1 MNGAFLRSGLDWEN
15 HENPT
20 GGGGVDDF
28 ISWVAAGLQICSD
41 DARPPQHLRNVR
53 TMNRDRRY
61 RKHAL
66 AGVAFGT
73 LALGGP
79 AAAADMT
86 LKNLALK
93 APVYKSVYDWTGFY
107 IGAHSGYGGGK
118 SNAVLSDP
126 VITTTDNRFG
136 GIIGGVQAGY
146 NVRLPSGLLLGVEAD
161 MTFPSYLLSNFTT
174 ASLTT
179 ARSGISEQWDYTGT
193 ARGRIGYT
201 SGPWLAYAT
210 GGLAWA
216 GERFL
221 NTPAVGDDE
230 KHINLRLGWAAG
242 AGVEYA
248 FAPHWSVRLEY
259 LYSQFDRA
267 NVRFPSGTQYSSSL
281 DFQQIRIGLNRKV
294 EWPGSPG
301 WTPKTALTDA
311 ESDRWEIHGQT
322 TYLPQGYPSFRAP
335 YSGPNSL
342 TPAAQAQATWSNSL
356 FLNARLWEGGEVY
369 YNPELLQGFGLNDTV
384 GAAGFPSGEAQ
395 KSNFPYPHYNTSRL
409 FLRQTF
415 GFGGE
420 QEELA
425 SGPTQLGGKVDVSRL
440 TVQAGKFSVVDVFDG
455 NAYAKDTRKDFM
467 NWSMWAPGAFDY
479 TADKLGLTYGATAEL
494 NQKQW
499 ALRTGY
505 FLIDSESNSN
515 NFDTRVFQRGQ
526 YVVELETRYQLFS
539 QPGKLRTIAW
549 LTSANSGSYRDTL
562 NNPAFNLDIAQTRM
576 GRIKYGYVINLE
588 QAVTDDIGLF
598 GRWSWNDGKTEIM
611 AFTDIDAS
619 LSLGTSIKGTK
630 WGRPDDVIGLGGAI
644 NALSQDHRDFIAAG
658 GLGVLIGD
666 GALNY
671 RKERI
676 LETYYAYA
684 LTKQLTLTADYQLI
698 TNPAYNADRGPVHVF
713 SGRFHGEF

>member
-1 MNGAFLRSGLDWEN
+1 MS
-15 HENPT
+15 
-20 GGGGVDDF
+20 
-28 ISWVAAGLQICSD
+28 
-41 DARPPQHLRNVR
+41 
-53 TMNRDRRY
+53 RDRRY
-61 RKHAL
+61 QKHVL
-66 AGVAFGT
+66 AGVALGALT
-73 LALGGP
+73 LGGP
-79 AAAADMT
+79 ASAADM
-86 LKNLALK
+86 ALK
-93 APVYKSVYDWTGFY
+93 APVYKTVYDWTGFY
-107 IGAHSGYGGGK
+107 IGVHTGYGGGK

-126 VITTTDNRFG
+126 AITTSDNRFS

-161 MTFPSYLLSNFTT
+161 MTFPSYLLSNFT
-174 ASLTT
+174 ASSLTS
-179 ARSGISEQWDYTGT
+179 ARSGISEQWDYAGT

-210 GGLAWA
+210 GGLAWM
-216 GERFL
+216 GERFI

-230 KHINLRLGWAAG
+230 KHINVRLGWVAG

-259 LYSQFDRA
+259 LYSQYERA
-267 NVRFPSGTQYSSSL
+267 NVRFPSGTQYSSTL

-294 EWPGSPG
+294 DWPGSPN
-301 WTPKTALTDA
+301 WSPKTALTDT

-322 TYLPQGYPSFRAP
+322 TFVGQGYPSFRAP

-342 TPAAQAQATWSNSL
+342 TPAPQAQQTWSNSL
-356 FLNARLWEGGEVY
+356 YLNARLWQGGEVY

-384 GAAGFPSGEAQ
+384 GAAGFPNGEAQ

-425 SGPTQLGGKVDVSRL
+425 SGSLQLANKVDVSRL
-440 TVQAGKFSVVDVFDG
+440 TVQAGKFSVTDVFDG
-455 NAYAKDTRKDFM
+455 NAYARDPRKDFM
-467 NWSMWAPGAFDY
+467 NWSLWSSGAFDY
-479 TADKLGLTYGATAEL
+479 AADKLGLGYGVTAEL

-505 FLIDSESNSN
+505 FLMDAVSNSN
-515 NFDTRVFQRGQ
+515 SFDTRVPQRGE
-526 YVVELETRYQLFS
+526 YIVELETRYQLFS

-549 LTSANSGSYRDTL
+549 INSANSGSYRDTL
-562 NNPAFNLDIAQTRM
+562 NNPAFNLDISQTRM

-588 QAVTDDIGLF
+588 QSVTDDIGLF
-598 GRWSWNDGKTEIM
+598 GRWSWNDGRNEIM
-611 AFTDIDAS
+611 AFTDINSS
-619 LSLGTSIKGTK
+619 LAMGTAIKGTK
-630 WGRPDDVIGLGGAI
+630 WGRPDDVIGIGGAI
-644 NALSQDHRDFIAAG
+644 NGLSRDHRDFIAAG
-658 GLGVLIGD
+658 GLGPLIGD

-671 RKERI
+671 RRERV
-676 LETYYAYA
+676 LESYYALA
-684 LTKQLTLTADYQLI
+684 LNKAFTFTADYQFI
-698 TNPAYNADRGPVHVF
+698 ANPAYNADRGPVHIF

>member
-1 MNGAFLRSGLDWEN
+1 
-15 HENPT
+15 
-20 GGGGVDDF
+20 
-28 ISWVAAGLQICSD
+28 
-41 DARPPQHLRNVR
+41 
-53 TMNRDRRY
+53 MNRDSRPWE
-61 RKHAL
+61 HVV
-66 AGVAFGT
+66 AGAVLGT

-79 AAAADMT
+79 AGAADVRPPV
-86 LKNLALK
+86 K
-93 APVYKSVYDWTGFY
+93 APYLQPVYDWTGFY
-107 IGAHSGYGGGK
+107 IGAHTGFSRG
-118 SNAVLSDP
+118 SSSAVLADP
-126 VITTTDNRFG
+126 AIATTSNTFG
-136 GIIGGVQAGY
+136 GVIGGVQAGY
-146 NVRLPSGLLLGVEAD
+146 NVRLSSGLLLGLESD
-161 MTFPSYLLSNFTT
+161 ISFPNYLNSNSVVS
-174 ASLTT
+174 SLAT
-179 ARSGISEQWDYTGT
+179 ARSAVTEQWDYVGS

-210 GGLAWA
+210 GGFAWA

-221 NTPAVGDDE
+221 NTPAVGSDE
-230 KHINLRLGWAAG
+230 KIINVRPGWAAG
-242 AGVEYA
+242 GGVEYA
-248 FAPHWSVRLEY
+248 FAPHWRVKLEY
-259 LYSQFDRA
+259 LYSQFGKADI
-267 NVRFPSGTQYSSSL
+267 RFPSGTQYNSTL
-281 DFQQIRIGLNRKV
+281 DFQSLRIGLNRKV
-294 EWPGSPG
+294 DWPGSDSR
-301 WTPKTALTDA
+301 TPKTALTDP

-322 TYLPQGYPSFRAP
+322 TYLPQGYPGFRAL
-335 YSGPNSL
+335 YTGPNSL
-342 TPAAQAQATWSNSL
+342 TPAPQLQATWSNSL
-356 FLNARLWEGGEVY
+356 YLNAKLWEGGEVY

-409 FLRQTF
+409 YVRQTF

-425 SGPTQLGGKVDVSRL
+425 SGPNQLANKVDVSRL
-440 TVQAGKFSVVDVFDG
+440 TVQAGKFSVIDVFDG
-455 NAYAKDTRKDFM
+455 NSYAKDARKDFM
-467 NWSMWAPGAFDY
+467 NWSIWAPGAFDY
-479 TADKLGLTYGATAEL
+479 TADKLGLTYGVTAEL

-499 ALRTGY
+499 ALRAGY
-505 FLIDSESNSN
+505 FLMDAESNSN
-515 NFDTRVFQRGQ
+515 NFDTRVFQRGE
-526 YVVELETRYQLFS
+526 YVVELETRYSLFS

-549 LTSANSGSYRDTL
+549 LNSANSGSYRETL
-562 NNPAFNLDIAQTRM
+562 DNPALNLDISLTRM

-644 NALSQDHRDFIAAG
+644 NALSRDHRDFLAAG

-671 RKERI
+671 RRERI

-684 LTKQLTLTADYQLI
+684 LNKQLTLTADYQLI